1 METNA
6 VEQWLNT
13 TLKADTALAAVVS
26 TRVYNTRRPAGSVL
40 PCVVFQMQAAG
51 PDMVMLGGVRVW
63 ASTLYLVRGIAEQAS
78 YEGNLA
84 TIANRIDEVLHAK
97 SGVNAAGVVHTVVR
111 EKPFQLVS
119 VIDGREFRDLGGL
132 YRIQVSKA

>member
-6 VEQWLNT
+6 TEQWLNT
-13 TLKADTALAAVVS
+13 TLKADVALAAVVS
-26 TRVYNTRRPAGSVL
+26 TRIYNTRRPTSAVL
-40 PCVVFQMQAAG
+40 PCVVFQLQAAG
-51 PDMVMLGGVRVW
+51 RDMVVLGGIRVW
-63 ASTLYLVRGIAEQAS
+63 ADMMYLVRGIAEQAS

-84 TIANRIDEVLHAK
+84 IIADRIDVALHAK
-97 SGVNAAGVVHTVVR
+97 SGVSAAGVVHTVVR
-111 EKPFQLVS
+111 ERPFQLVS